1 MNFKKRL
8 FNKYGYDYPIFISEL
23 GWTGLSEGYI
33 RSALSRMVK
42 AGEIARFSRGIY
54 FFQRETVFGGKSILY
69 IPLIFRRKYICE
81 NGVVNGFYSGLN
93 LENLLGLSTQVPA
106 TTEITTNIVPK
117 SRRQK
122 VGWYRVLLKKPRVPI
137 NSGNVALLQ
146 FLNVIERLELTS
158 FRKNDYD
165 ILAQFIRKKSLKKE
179 TVLKTIRYYPKQT
192 LTNLN
197 KTGLIYELA

>member
-8 FNKYGYDYPIFISEL
+8 FNKYGYDYPIFLSDL
-23 GWTGLSEGYI
+23 GWMGLSEGYI
-33 RSALSRMVK
+33 RSALSRLVK
-42 AGEIARFSRGIY
+42 SGEIARFSRGIY
-54 FFQRETVFGGKSILY
+54 FFQQETRFGKSILY
-69 IPLIFRRKYICE
+69 IPLIFRRKYICK

-106 TTEITTNIVPK
+106 TTEITTNIASESK
-117 SRRQK
+117 RLK
-122 VGWYRVLLKKPRVPI
+122 VGWYKVLLKKPRVPI
-137 NSGNVALLQ
+137 NNRNVALLQ

-165 ILAQFIRKKSLKKE
+165 ILAQFVRQKNLKKE
-179 TVLKTIRYYPKQT
+179 IVLKTIRYYPKQA